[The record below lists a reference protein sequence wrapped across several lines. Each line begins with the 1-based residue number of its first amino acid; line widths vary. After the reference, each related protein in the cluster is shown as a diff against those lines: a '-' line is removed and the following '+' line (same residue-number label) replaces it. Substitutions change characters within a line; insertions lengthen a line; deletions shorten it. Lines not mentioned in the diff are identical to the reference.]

1 MIINGDRSNGA
12 ATSGRNVGTVGLK
25 NLSFECSG
33 CGQCFETSERLRQHA
48 IDCGDDDS
56 ASEL

>member
-1 MIINGDRSNGA
+1 MMINGDRSNGVA
-12 ATSGRNVGTVGLK
+12 SGGKDVGAVTK
-25 NLSFECSG
+25 KIFSFECGG
-33 CGQCFETSERLRQHA
+33 CGECFESTERLRQHA